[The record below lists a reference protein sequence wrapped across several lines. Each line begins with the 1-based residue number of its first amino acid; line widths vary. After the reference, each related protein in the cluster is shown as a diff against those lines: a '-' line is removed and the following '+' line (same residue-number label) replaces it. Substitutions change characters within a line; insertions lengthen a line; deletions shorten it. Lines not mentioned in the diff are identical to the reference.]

1 MRWEIANRDTTLFRH
16 AMNITLTED
25 QLAQLMDTARAEI
38 VASVLAKQHD
48 KLTLVS
54 KAQAAGLLD
63 VDSKTLDSLPI
74 PRVVISA
81 KKKIAYRLSDIAEF
95 IEKNMEK

>member
-1 MRWEIANRDTTLFRH
+1 
-16 AMNITLTED
+16 MNTITLTPE
-25 QLAQLMDTARAEI
+25 QLDA
-38 VASVLAKQHD
+38 VLAEAKAEVVATIMAKHGE

-63 VDSKTLDSLPI
+63 VDGKTLDSMGI
-74 PRVVISA
+74 PRVVLAS

-95 IEKNMEK
+95 IEKNIEH